1 MAAGAPGGA
10 ALARRPSLAHTPP
23 RPALP
28 RLPPSRSARV
38 AARPSL
44 LPARAARRATVQPKA
59 LAGFTEVAQL
69 AEAAAGF
76 IFGVSGVMVAITLIV
91 SGGGRLAGRRR
102 RRGGGSAALRR
113 TDQRLAAAAGA
124 SGSMAAVRSL
134 LQLPFCSCRRLSTS
148 ASLTSNL
155 RFSHH
160 RMQLR
165 PSA

>member
-1 MAAGAPGGA
+1 MASAVAFTCAAAP
-10 ALARRPSLAHTPP
+10 LARPAVALKQQAFAGCVHRRVHRPMGWPRGRQEAPPWPGAHPSHTP

-69 AEAAAGF
+69 AEAEAGF

-113 TDQRLAAAAGA
+113 TDQRLAAQPVLLGA
-124 SGSMAAVRSL
+124 W
-134 LQLPFCSCRRLSTS
+134 QL
-148 ASLTSNL
+148 
-155 RFSHH
+155 
-160 RMQLR
+160 
-165 PSA
+165 